1 VPDNEYWLNE
11 GDGTTFPAEIR
22 RHFRDHPRRPVT
34 RATLGSR
41 PEAAWETTPTSVLI
55 GDRDNLLPEVDR
67 KWARDHLDDI
77 RMINT
82 DHFIIFRH
90 PEVVAQLVLEA
101 LGRTLDVPDHG
112 S

>member
-1 VPDNEYWLNE
+1 MKATERLSQLKSA
-11 GDGTTFPAEIR
+11 GTSVTI
-22 RHFRDHPRRPVT
+22 HGRPVT

-101 LGRTLDVPDHG
+101 LGRK
-112 S
+112 